1 MQRQAGSFCAWLQ
14 LQGSMVASAP
24 GTIIF
29 LSLLLCLSAT
39 FHSFLLEEVTAF
51 EKQISSEDF

>member
-1 MQRQAGSFCAWLQ
+1 
-14 LQGSMVASAP
+14 MVASGP

-51 EKQISSEDF
+51 EKQLSSEDF

>member
-1 MQRQAGSFCAWLQ
+1 
-14 LQGSMVASAP
+14 MVASAP